1 MISVLHQLV
10 NYSQRLPYH
19 LLFIQQHKVHIVIQ
33 PILIVQIIRVN
44 VYRKISSVISK
55 KNVAINQMN
64 HHVHKHVVS
73 MDRHYVNGQLIEVK
87 DLHGIMVVA
96 QHQHRTLDQPLVN
109 ILCQQ
114 KENISFTF
122 SLSLFATDHTTNS
135 ATGTYIYLETSEG
148 VYGDR
153 ARLISPLYRKSS
165 KTCTFTFW

>member
-55 KNVAINQMN
+55 KNVAINPMN
-64 HHVHKHVVS
+64 HHVHKHVIS

-96 QHQHRTLDQPLVN
+96 QHQHRTLDQALVN
-109 ILCQQ
+109 ILFVN
-114 KENISFTF
+114 KKKIFLF
-122 SLSLFATDHTTNS
+122 LSLF
-135 ATGTYIYLETSEG
+135 L
-148 VYGDR
+148 
-153 ARLISPLYRKSS
+153 SS
-165 KTCTFTFW
+165 L